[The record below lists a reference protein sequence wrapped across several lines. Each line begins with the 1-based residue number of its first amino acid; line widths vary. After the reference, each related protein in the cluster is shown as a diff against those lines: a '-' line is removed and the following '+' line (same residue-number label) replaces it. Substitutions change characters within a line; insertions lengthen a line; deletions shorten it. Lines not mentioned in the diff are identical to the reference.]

1 MVRATSQ
8 ANSVKKWW
16 SKIHACVQRIE
27 TVKLASYITWN
38 IWKERGQ
45 RVFQRKEMNAVSL
58 AQKIKD
64 EMAMV
69 TAAYLL

>member
-1 MVRATSQ
+1 
-8 ANSVKKWW
+8 
-16 SKIHACVQRIE
+16 
-27 TVKLASYITWN
+27 LASYITWN

-45 RVFQRKEMNAVSL
+45 RVFQGKEMNAVSL